1 MIYILKHF
9 IYAFTCTIGFAI
21 IFNTPKNSLIKAGLS
36 GAIGWTIYTLAFQY
50 SASAV
55 FSTFAGAFFVA
66 LSGEIF
72 AIKDKNP
79 ITVYIIPGIVPLVP
93 GYSLYYTMLSVLE
106 NDNTTAAA
114 RGGEALMVAIAI
126 AAALTII
133 LSLNAFRKR
142 RLLNNVKE
150 NPK

>member
-9 IYAFTCTIGFAI
+9 FYALTCTIGFAI
-21 IFNTPKNSLIKAGLS
+21 LFNTPKASLLKAGLS
-36 GAIGWTIYTLAFQY
+36 GAIGWTVYTIAFQF

-93 GYSLYYTMLSVLE
+93 GYSLYYTMLSILE
-106 NDNTTAAA
+106 NDNSTAAA
-114 RGGEALMVAIAI
+114 RGSEAFMVAIAI

-142 RLLNNVKE
+142 KMSSSIN
-150 NPK
+150 